1 MHALSREEIQ
11 KQKRCKEGAERKKTK
26 MGKTGDR
33 GMKGNRDPRPS
44 AGLGRARRRARAGVA
59 GRRQVPNRLSG
70 GRGRARLA
78 CSYRQAGASARLPSS
93 SRCSLLQLCSS
104 KFASTLNCQVSRS
117 REARELGPRET
128 PDPALTFP
136 SPTRVENIPVWPTH
150 RELIR
155 LRSARHN
162 RGGLPRRGSL
172 TRPQN
177 PGGKG
182 RIPRP
187 ISQMRKLRNRKRDLP
202 YAESGG

>member
-1 MHALSREEIQ
+1 MN
-11 KQKRCKEGAERKKTK
+11 ERKQGPKARSRA
-26 MGKTGDR
+26 GARAQAGTG
-33 GMKGNRDPRPS
+33 GG
-44 AGLGRARRRARAGVA
+44 RRAAAGSKPA
-59 GRRQVPNRLSG
+59 ETLSG

-150 RELIR
+150 RELRR
-155 LRSARHN
+155 LRSARHY
-162 RGGLPRRGSL
+162 RGGLPLRGSL